1 MVEQL
6 LAAGAALDL
15 KTEVRVRGR
24 RIGEGWGREHS
35 SACPFSFLALC
46 FSNFGVTLAS
56 RISKGIG
63 HDTTV

>member
-6 LAAGAALDL
+6 LAAGAALDF
-15 KTEVRVRGR
+15 EVRGGGGRGKGR
-24 RIGEGWGREHS
+24 AGEQNTALRVLLG
-35 SACPFSFLALC
+35 FLALC

-63 HDTTV
+63 HVATV